1 LTKHR
6 VLLDFDGTLISNKR
20 RLYAFYYENIGQAY
34 KQVLNINEFW
44 SLKKLGIHEI
54 GWLNSKCDSNMD
66 IKEWEEKKF
75 HDIES
80 LHYLKYDQLFPFT
93 RTTLNYLDEKYIIY
107 LVTRRTNEENLY
119 RQLASLELS
128 RYFKEV
134 IVIPHNGEPKANI
147 LKGAIKNIGPEDV
160 IVGDTED
167 DIATG
172 ILMGVKT
179 FFVLSGIR
187 GRWVIQKY
195 FSDQVGKIIVIP
207 SINKLKK
214 FL

>member
-20 RLYAFYYENIGQAY
+20 RLYAFYYKNIGQTY
-34 KQVLNINEFW
+34 KRVLNINEFW

-54 GWLNSKCDSNMD
+54 EWLNSRYNANLD
-66 IKEWEEKKF
+66 IKAWEEQKRR
-75 HDIES
+75 DIES
-80 LHYLKYDQLFPFT
+80 LDYLKYDKLFPFT
-93 RTTLNYLDEKYIIY
+93 RTTLNYLDEKYLIY
-107 LVTRRTNEENLY
+107 LVTRRSNEENLY
-119 RQLASLELS
+119 RQLASLELL

-134 IVIPHNGEPKANI
+134 IVIPHNGESKANV
-147 LKGAIKNIGPEDV
+147 LKRAIKNIGPEDV

-172 ILMGVKT
+172 ILIGLKT
-179 FFVLSGIR
+179 FFVFSGIR

-195 FSDQVGKIIVIP
+195 FSDQVEKIIVIP
-207 SINKLKK
+207 TIEELKK